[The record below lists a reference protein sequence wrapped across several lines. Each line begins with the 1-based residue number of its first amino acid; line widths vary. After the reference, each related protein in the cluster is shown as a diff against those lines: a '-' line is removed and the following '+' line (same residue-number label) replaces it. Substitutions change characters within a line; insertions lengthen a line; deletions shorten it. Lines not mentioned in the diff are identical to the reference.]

1 MTSIKKRKLL
11 IQERENSYQ
20 KIRDLER
27 NKTNATAIKN
37 AMIDANED
45 IESLIKRI
53 KKLIV
58 VVVDASEND
67 IKR

>member
-1 MTSIKKRKLL
+1 VTSIKKRKLL